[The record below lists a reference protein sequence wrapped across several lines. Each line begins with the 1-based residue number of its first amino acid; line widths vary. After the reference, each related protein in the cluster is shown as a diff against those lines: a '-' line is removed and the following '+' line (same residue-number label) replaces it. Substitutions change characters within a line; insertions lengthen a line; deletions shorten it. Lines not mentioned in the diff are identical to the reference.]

1 MQNERLEKRKEFI
14 INTLFFGVLAV
25 LVFLCFK
32 YAFKWLMPFI
42 VGFLIAASVNAP
54 VKRICKATKLNR
66 KFCAIVF
73 LLIEY
78 ALIVLVIW
86 VLGAKIVD
94 SLKDLFSNLP
104 TYYDESIAPFLSNFY
119 IWISDMTK
127 RISPDTLDQIYLMF
141 ESTMDSLR
149 GFILNLSATMGKGL
163 ASFTTRL
170 PLYLISFVFTILAS
184 IFTSIDYSNIMTFL
198 KNQLPPRLAIF
209 LGDAKSHLG
218 KTILSY
224 LRAYLI
230 IWIITFAELSIGLSI
245 LKVNSAIGLAALIAI
260 ADILPV
266 IGTGGALIP
275 WAIFSLFTQNYF
287 LGIGLIILYVVILVV
302 RNFAEPKIVGDQ
314 LGLNPLV
321 TLIAIYLGYLWMGV
335 GGMIL
340 LPITATILIGL
351 HKTGKI
357 KLWKE

>member
-1 MQNERLEKRKEFI
+1 MQNERLEKRKGFI
-14 INTLFFGVLAV
+14 INTLFFGILAV

-32 YAFKWLMPFI
+32 YAIKWLMPFI

-54 VKRICKATKLNR
+54 VKRICSATKINR

-104 TYYDESIAPFLSNFY
+104 KHYDESIAPFLSNFY

-170 PLYLISFVFTILAS
+170 PFYLISFVFTILAS

-198 KNQLPPRLAIF
+198 KKQLPPRFAGVLD
-209 LGDAKSHLG
+209 DAKSHLG

-230 IWIITFAELSIGLSI
+230 IWIITFTELSIGLSI

-287 LGIGLIILYVVILVV
+287 LGIGLIILYIVILVV

-335 GGMIL
+335 WGMIL